1 MTTKNGQLIQIIE
14 CKHPI
19 AVTIGRKYEVY
30 ADNNDLFQGGG
41 EKYIIDDEGKANYS
55 VWTFCKVEG
64 V

>member
-1 MTTKNGQLIQIIE
+1 MTTKTGQLIRIIE
-14 CKHPI
+14 CNHPI
-19 AVTIGRKYEVY
+19 PVTIGKIYDVY

-55 VWTFCKVEG
+55 VWTLCKVEE

>member
-1 MTTKNGQLIQIIE
+1 MTIKVGKSIKILK

-19 AVTIGRKYEVY
+19 PVTIGKIYDVY
-30 ADNNDLFQGGG
+30 TDNNDSFEDGG

-55 VWTFCKVEG
+55 IWALCKVEE